1 MSCFVFDIVRET
13 DSVPRRDAEVR
24 TALAAHAGRVA
35 RYRAGRLSDEEFRPV
50 RLSYGLYYQLDH
62 TSHMQRIKLPGG
74 VITAPQ
80 VDALAD
86 LADDYARGVLHMTTR
101 QDVQLHWIDLGD
113 VVALYDRLH
122 SVGISTRGACS
133 DSVRNITGCIHAGTW
148 PSEPF
153 DVTPYVMAVDQ
164 YFLFHPLNLTLP
176 RKFKIG
182 FSGCEADCA
191 QARVNDIAFFPKV
204 RTGRAGFAVYAGG
217 GLGSQPFLARPV
229 RDFVPAQD
237 LLLIADAIVRLQHRH
252 GERKNRKKA
261 RMKYVVQRMG
271 AAGFTTE
278 VDRLVD
284 HVEREQGD
292 ALREEL
298 QALLAAYRPPQPARP
313 PGAWRA
319 GGGEAWQHWV
329 RTNVY
334 AQAQTGYYGATVQ
347 LPLGDITSAQ
357 FRAVGQLASDLG
369 AGVVRATNDQN
380 LMVPWLPGDALETF
394 YAGLRDVALA
404 EADALH
410 ITDVTSCPGADF
422 CSLAVSRSMGMAA
435 ALRRHLVSSGTAIE
449 DLGVFRIKISGC
461 PNSCGQH
468 HIGDIGLTGM
478 SLKGSDGQHRVH
490 YSVLLGGRVGE
501 ETARVGHRLAGR
513 FPEEEVPALVTAL
526 AAFYR
531 SARAAGEHFG
541 DFVERVGGDRLNA
554 VAGAAAP
561 EAR

>member
-1 MSCFVFDIVRET
+1 M
-13 DSVPRRDAEVR
+13 P
-24 TALAAHAGRVA
+24 TAADLRAALDAHAGRVE
-35 RYRAGRLSDEEFRPV
+35 RYRAGRLSDDEFRPV

-86 LADDYARGVLHMTTR
+86 MAADYARGVLHMTTR
-101 QDVQLHWIDLGD
+101 QDVQLHWINLRE

-122 SVGISTRGACS
+122 GVGISTRGACS

-148 PSEPF
+148 PNEAF
-153 DVTPYVMAVDQ
+153 DVTPYVVALDQ

-176 RKFKIG
+176 RKFKIA
-182 FSGCEADCA
+182 FSGCETDCA
-191 QARVNDIAFFPKV
+191 QARINDIGLFPKV
-204 RTGRAGFAVYAGG
+204 RGGRPGFAVYAGG

-229 RDFVPAQD
+229 RDFVPAED
-237 LLLIADAIVRLQHRH
+237 LLIIAEAIIRLQHRH

-261 RMKYVVQRMG
+261 RMKYVLQRMG
-271 AAGFTTE
+271 PAGFVAE
-278 VDRLVD
+278 VERLVAL
-284 HVEREQGD
+284 VEGAQGA
-292 ALREEL
+292 ALRDEL
-298 QALLAAYRPPQPARP
+298 HELTAAYRPPQPARP
-313 PGAWRA
+313 PAALRA
-319 GGGEAWQHWV
+319 GGEAAWQHWV

-334 AQAQTGYYGATVQ
+334 AQAQAGYYGATVQ

-357 FRAVGQLASDLG
+357 FRAVGELARHLG

-380 LMVPWLPGDALETF
+380 LMVPWLPGDGLETF
-394 YAGLRDVALA
+394 YGGLRAMGLA

-410 ITDVTSCPGADF
+410 ISDVTSCPGADF
-422 CSLAVSRSMGMAA
+422 CSLAVSRSMGMAS
-435 ALRRHLVSSGTAIE
+435 ALRRHLTAAATAIE

-478 SLKGSDGQHRVH
+478 ALKGADGQHHVH
-490 YSVLLGGRVGE
+490 YSVLVGGRVGE
-501 ETARVGHRLAGR
+501 GTARVGHRLAGR
-513 FPEEEVPALVTAL
+513 FPEEEIPALVAAL

-531 SARAAGEHFG
+531 STRGRGEHFG
-541 DFVERVGGDRLNA
+541 DFVDRVGIDRLND